1 MNRSRAKDYQENR
14 IKMIQELIKESCE
27 FLFEMKI
34 IINATSITKKVE
46 EICKERKLNEELLVD
61 QQTIGRRKYY
71 NNIWKSYQKK
81 QNTSSQ
87 KRGEEKAKDFNLFDI
102 RDKFDM
108 LQQDYIEAIDENKLL
123 EMKINDLK
131 KELETTNLNTALNNQ
146 RKDIKVKEEIE
157 ILEIMNLIT
166 NMINNGPIII
176 SKNDIHIIIK
186 DALNINTDN
195 RFVFPIKSWEELLK

>member
-146 RKDIKVKEEIE
+146 RKNIKVKEEIE

>member
-71 NNIWKSYQKK
+71 NNI
-81 QNTSSQ
+81 
-87 KRGEEKAKDFNLFDI
+87 
-102 RDKFDM
+102 
-108 LQQDYIEAIDENKLL
+108 
-123 EMKINDLK
+123 
-131 KELETTNLNTALNNQ
+131 
-146 RKDIKVKEEIE
+146 
-157 ILEIMNLIT
+157 
-166 NMINNGPIII
+166 
-176 SKNDIHIIIK
+176 
-186 DALNINTDN
+186 
-195 RFVFPIKSWEELLK
+195 